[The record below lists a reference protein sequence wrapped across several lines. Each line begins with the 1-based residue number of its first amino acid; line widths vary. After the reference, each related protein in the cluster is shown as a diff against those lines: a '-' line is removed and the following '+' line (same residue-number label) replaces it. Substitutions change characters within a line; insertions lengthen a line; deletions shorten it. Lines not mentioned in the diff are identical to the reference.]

1 MWALHYHIFTFNIF
15 ILGREFHYP
24 DETRRRPPVPTT
36 KDQPLMGLKTSKNFI
51 TNNAVQNIT
60 SVPKVPAKIYVD
72 TRKGDKN
79 LLEPSGLEPVYVH
92 RKVNLSFS
100 DIRTELV
107 LEWRD

>member
-1 MWALHYHIFTFNIF
+1 MSDFILYQISHCQTILENYIF
-15 ILGREFHYP
+15 IISGREFHYP
-24 DETRRRPPVPTT
+24 DEERRRPQVPTT

-60 SVPKVPAKIYVD
+60 SVPRAAQKIYVD

-92 RKVNLSFS
+92 RKVSY
-100 DIRTELV
+100 
-107 LEWRD
+107 